1 MVEEVLVVRS
11 ELITH
16 SFNHGFCSLTDEYSI
31 SDLLFTATF
40 MPRPLAEADPT
51 YKQIIPYSILR
62 FGQRIFRYQRTRSGG
77 EARLF
82 GQHSIGVGGHIN
94 PEDQS
99 PDEVDMSGVFD
110 RARIREIQEEF
121 ACRLHGV
128 PRLLGMINDNS
139 NPVGQ
144 VHLGIVSEYQLA
156 DENIQPNEVEN
167 FARYGLVDRQD
178 LLAAD
183 IEYETWSQIVIDQI
197 QKNWQ

>member
-16 SFNHGFCSLTDEYSI
+16 PFVNGFCSLTDEYFI
-31 SDLLFTATF
+31 RDLLFTAIY

-51 YKQIIPYSILR
+51 FKQIIPYSVLR
-62 FGQRIFRYQRTRSGG
+62 FGDRIFRYQRTRSGG

-94 PEDQS
+94 PEDQAA
-99 PDEVDMSGVFD
+99 DEVDMSGVFN
-110 RARIREIQEEF
+110 RARIREIEEEF

-139 NPVGQ
+139 TAVGQ
-144 VHLGIVSEYQLA
+144 VHLGIVSEYELA
-156 DENIQPNEVEN
+156 DETIQPNEVEN
-167 FARYGLVDRQD
+167 FARYGLVSHPE

-197 QKNWQ
+197 RKTWQ